1 MTATNM
7 EKALEESEV
16 QLLFDKFDGVDS
28 VLRHIGSYP
37 YRCFFVARHMSRCT
51 NLFLLHS
58 SSVFRSLH
66 LLRLLSFCQALD
78 PISTKFSGFVVGV
91 RLWMHQKQRYSPYY
105 TLFSCM
111 NGI

>member
-1 MTATNM
+1 M

-58 SSVFRSLH
+58 SSVFVLYTYFVFSHSVRHWTLSAQSSLALWLGCVCGCIRNSVT
-66 LLRLLSFCQALD
+66 LLIIPSSHA
-78 PISTKFSGFVVGV
+78 
-91 RLWMHQKQRYSPYY
+91 
-105 TLFSCM
+105 
-111 NGI
+111 